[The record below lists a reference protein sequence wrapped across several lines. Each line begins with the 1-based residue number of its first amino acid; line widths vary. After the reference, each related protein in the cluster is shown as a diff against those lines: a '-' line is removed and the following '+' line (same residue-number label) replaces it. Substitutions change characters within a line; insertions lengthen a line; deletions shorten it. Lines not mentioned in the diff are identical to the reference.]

1 MTRFGLKLIVGFLLF
16 CSSNAFNQNTN
27 YVKGELLIQFAPQSN
42 TAELC
47 RKLELEHQLIVKE
60 IDCIS
65 DIMNIYQVK
74 FENENLDLE
83 NVERICL
90 TYPEIKVVQKNHY
103 VFERETIPSDTMFDN
118 IWHLKNIGQTG
129 GTVDADIDA
138 PEAWDITT
146 GGLTTHGDTIV
157 VCIIE
162 GGGVDINHIDIK
174 NNHWKNYSEIPND
187 GIDNDNNGYIDD
199 YNGWNIISDDDVIA
213 PGSHGTRVAG
223 MIGASGNNIT
233 GVVGVNW
240 NVKMMIVQGQNASN
254 EASVIA
260 AYTYPLTLRKMYN
273 NSLGQEGAFI
283 VATNSSWGIDYGDPA
298 DSPLWC
304 AIYDS
309 LGYYGILNVA
319 ATANNSVNVDIV
331 GDMPT
336 TCASEFLVAV
346 TRTNHQDIL
355 TGSGYGPI
363 NIDLGAP
370 GQSVLTTSPSNLY
383 ATVSGTSFSSPCVAG
398 CVALAYSTPC
408 PEFIDYAKSNPA
420 QAALD
425 MRQYILGG
433 VDVVPSLMTDVSS
446 GGRVNI
452 KNTIDDI
459 LADCNLS
466 LCVPPY
472 NLISMNVSD
481 TSANISWQG
490 FSTNYVLYLQ
500 ESSSTPTEIG
510 VLGSTTIN
518 FDTLM
523 PCTLYTITLKSD
535 CGLDSSNFSVPYI
548 FQTDGC
554 CDNPDLLLDSKTNSS
569 ITLSW
574 SPVLYATNY
583 DIRYK
588 LTTDIIWTEILNV
601 TSPYIFSG
609 LIACGNYDF
618 QIHTT
623 CIDSTQGYGASQSFI
638 TSGCGACTEKVYC
651 IVSGANSN
659 TEWIASLSINGFSN
673 ATGNNSGW
681 LQSNQIITALT
692 PNNSYNISLT
702 PGYTGFNF
710 NEGFSIWIDFN
721 QDGVFAI
728 SENIMNDQI
737 TNTTLT
743 SSIFIPAA
751 SPIGITK
758 MRIGMVSESGSG
770 SHEICPV
777 TSFYGE
783 YEDYCVYI
791 GSQTGISEQNSS
803 FTVYPN
809 PVKNELFIQSTESI
823 STIRIFDGTGREVIQ
838 IQNYD
843 GSPISTIDLSSG
855 IYFVELS
862 STTGI
867 YKSKFIKN

>member
-1 MTRFGLKLIVGFLLF
+1 MIRFGLKLITGILLC
-16 CSSNAFNQNTN
+16 CSFNSFGQNAN
-27 YVKGELLIQFAPQSN
+27 YEKGELLIQFAPKSN
-42 TAELC
+42 PSEFC
-47 RKLELEHQLIVKE
+47 RKLEIEQKLIVKE
-60 IDCIS
+60 IICLS
-65 DIMNIYQVK
+65 DIMKIYQVK
-74 FENENLDLE
+74 FENQQLDLE
-83 NVERICL
+83 NAERICL
-90 TYPEIKVVQKNHY
+90 TYSEILVVQKNHY
-103 VFERETIPSDTMFDN
+103 VFERETIPSDTMFDDL
-118 IWHLKNIGQTG
+118 WHLKNTGQTG
-129 GTVDADIDA
+129 GVVDADIDA

-162 GGGVDINHIDIK
+162 GNGVDINHIDIK
-174 NNHWKNYSEIPND
+174 DNHWKNYAEIPND

-199 YNGWNIISDDDVIA
+199 YNGWHIISETDVIG

-254 EASVIA
+254 EATVIA
-260 AYTYPLTLRKMYN
+260 AYSYPLKMRKMYN
-273 NSLGQEGAFI
+273 DSYGQEGAFV
-283 VATNSSWGIDYGDPA
+283 VATNSSWGIDNGDPA

-304 AIYDS
+304 AMYDS

-319 ATANNSVNVDIV
+319 ATANNSVNVDLV

-370 GQSVLTTSPSNLY
+370 GHSVTTTSPSNGY
-383 ATVSGTSFSSPCVAG
+383 STVSGTSFSSPCVAG

-408 PEFIDYAKSNPA
+408 AEFIDFAKNNPA

-425 MRQYILGG
+425 MRQYILNG
-433 VDVVPSLMTDVSS
+433 VDVVPSLMTDVAS

-472 NLISMNVSD
+472 NVFALNVSD
-481 TSANISWQG
+481 TSADISWQG
-490 FSTNYVLYLQ
+490 FTTDYVLYLQ
-500 ESSSTPTEIG
+500 EGSSTPVEIG
-510 VLGSTTIN
+510 VLGASSIN
-518 FDTLM
+518 FDTLI
-523 PCTLYTITLKSD
+523 PCTWYTVLLKAD
-535 CGLDSSNFSVPYI
+535 CGIDSSNYSNPLT

-554 CDNPDLLLDSKTNSS
+554 CDNPALILNAKTNSS

-583 DIRYK
+583 DIQYK
-588 LTTDIIWTEILNV
+588 LSTDIVWTEILNV
-601 TSPYIFSG
+601 TSPYVFSG
-609 LIACGNYDF
+609 LIPCANYDF

-623 CIDSTQGYGASQSFI
+623 CTDSTHGYSATQTFI
-638 TSGCGACTEKVYC
+638 SGGCGACTELTYCEVY
-651 IVSGANSN
+651 GASSS
-659 TEWIASLSINGFSN
+659 TEWIASLSVNGFSN
-673 ATGNNSGW
+673 STGNNSGW

-692 PNNSYNISLT
+692 PNNSYGITLT
-702 PGYTGFNF
+702 PGYSGFSF
-710 NEGFSIWIDFN
+710 TEGFSIWIDFN
-721 QDGVFAI
+721 QDGIFDV
-728 SENIMNDQI
+728 SEIVM
-737 TNTTLT
+737 TNQTTTT
-743 SSIFIPAA
+743 SVSGSIFIPAA

-758 MRIGMVSESGSG
+758 MRIGMVSGASPDA
-770 SHEICPV
+770 CPA
-777 TSFYGE
+777 SAFYGE

-791 GSQTGISEQNSS
+791 GPQVGIGENISVVSI
-803 FTVYPN
+803 YPN
-809 PVKNELFIQSTESI
+809 PVIDQLFIQSTESI
-823 STIRIFDGTGREVIQ
+823 STIRIFDSSGREVVQ
-838 IQNYD
+838 IHNYE
-843 GSPISTIDLSSG
+843 GLPISTIDFSSG
-855 IYFVELS
+855 IYFVEVTS
-862 STTGI
+862 NSAI
-867 YKSKFIKN
+867 YKSKFVKN